1 MKSTYQG
8 LEDLTIPNDWQ
19 DITYSND
26 ACPSYLT
33 GKFQIFC
40 EHRLKE
46 QRECPSWKRFQAIQV
61 NDDLERIDNG
71 ISFEAET
78 MEELLSLLNNL
89 LIIESIKDEAA

>member
-1 MKSTYQG
+1 MKSTYEG
-8 LEDLTIPNDWQ
+8 LEDLTIPNDWE

-26 ACPSYLT
+26 LFPSYLA

-46 QRECPSWKRFQAIQV
+46 QRECPSWKRFQVIEV

-71 ISFEAET
+71 ISFESET
-78 MEELLSLLNNL
+78 IEELNL
-89 LIIESIKDEAA
+89 LIERIR

>member
-33 GKFQIFC
+33 GKFKIFC
-40 EHRLKE
+40 DHRLKE
-46 QRECPSWKRFQAIQV
+46 QRECPSWERFQAIQV

-78 MEELLSLLNNL
+78 MEELFSLLNNL
-89 LIIESIKDEAA
+89 SCANS